1 MSFSLG
7 LLLIFFVLSSSVP
20 LACAAVVPKAVR
32 AKRAMML
39 FLRIFIIMIIRKEK
53 RRTGRHAALAIGGFY
68 KFALAD
74 FGFIF
79 EDKL

>member
-1 MSFSLG
+1 M
-7 LLLIFFVLSSSVP
+7 LSSSVP

-39 FLRIFIIMIIRKEK
+39 FLRIFIKMIIRKGK

-68 KFALAD
+68 LLVDEFTSKRVDETSFSCK
-74 FGFIF
+74 I
-79 EDKL
+79 